1 MECGGLVADTF
12 GRVLR
17 VVTSAGLV
25 VPTAGLV
32 DKWVGTDD
40 ELVKADVLGIVDGCA
55 PENLMHQ

>member
-12 GRVLR
+12 GRVVR
-17 VVTSAGLV
+17 VVTDAALV
-25 VPTAGLV
+25 VPTAGIV

-40 ELVKADVLGIVDGCA
+40 ELVKGDVLEVVDGCA